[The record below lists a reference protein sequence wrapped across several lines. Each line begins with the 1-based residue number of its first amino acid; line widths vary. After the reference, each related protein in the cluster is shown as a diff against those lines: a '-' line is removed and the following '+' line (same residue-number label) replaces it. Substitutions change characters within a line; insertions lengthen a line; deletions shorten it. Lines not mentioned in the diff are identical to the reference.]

1 MDRLES
7 LESSVKTSGLWGES
21 IMGLGRYLARLLTFT
36 VLVGGGVAGGFW
48 LAQPENPWPG
58 RISSSR
64 PVQWTQRRLSQWSDQ
79 PWADADGEN
88 PQSSQPQSPQP
99 REPLDFATFIPNA
112 AGRVGPA
119 VVRVETNAPTEDA
132 SPRESNPAGSPN
144 LAPPR
149 FRQGTGSGFI
159 ISSNGTIVTN
169 THVVGTSQEV
179 RITFQ
184 DGRSVQGR
192 VQGTDPLTDIA
203 VVQLDPA
210 DLGPDPLPT
219 VTLGDSDQVQS
230 GDWAIAIGN
239 PLGLDSSITAGIIS
253 AVDRSSGEVGARDKR
268 VNFIQTDAAINPG
281 NSGGPLL
288 DAYGQVIGVNTAI
301 IQGAN
306 SVGFAIPI
314 NRAMEIVDQLIL
326 TGEVQHAYIGVRMI
340 TLNPDRQAEINS
352 SDSGFVVTLDQGVL
366 VAEVIPGSPAASAGL
381 QSGDVITQI
390 GEEPILRAEQVQQLV
405 EDTGIGNFVRVSI
418 RRAQEELTFEV
429 QADSLPQE

>member
-1 MDRLES
+1 
-7 LESSVKTSGLWGES
+7 
-21 IMGLGRYLARLLTFT
+21 
-36 VLVGGGVAGGFW
+36 
-48 LAQPENPWPG
+48 
-58 RISSSR
+58 
-64 PVQWTQRRLSQWSDQ
+64 
-79 PWADADGEN
+79 
-88 PQSSQPQSPQP
+88 
-99 REPLDFATFIPNA
+99 
-112 AGRVGPA
+112 
-119 VVRVETNAPTEDA
+119 VETNAPTEDA

-418 RRAQEELTFEV
+418 RRAQEDLTFDV